1 MCEREGLKSVT
12 VIEPSPI
19 HYYQPLWTLV
29 GGGVKSN
36 AASARPMEDV
46 IPKSAQWI
54 QAAATAFDPD
64 NNRVVLEGGREL
76 EYDYLVV
83 AAGIRSDWDAVPGVR
98 EGLDRPESGV
108 VSVYD
113 YSYSAKVWSEYNRI
127 KDWDRKT
134 LVFTMPPTPIKCA
147 GAPQKIMWLLEDRL
161 RRANQ
166 RDTASVEFWVP
177 GPAMFSVPY
186 YSAKLEKLREERG
199 VAARFRHELVSLDVD
214 RRVAT
219 FRDLG
224 GGGGGSRLV
233 EKRYDLIHV
242 VPHMGPPDAIKNSPL
257 AEASPPG
264 YMDVDPATLRSA
276 RYRNVFGL
284 GDCTNTPNSKTAAA
298 VTRQAPVVVHNLGR
312 VIRGLEPDGAYD
324 GYASCPPRHRD
335 RPVPAGRVRVRGQ
348 NHGDVRAADRAVPPQ
363 PRGDRRAPPAAVLLL
378 SEGEGVPVRV
388 LEPVDEG
395 VLVRDPGTLP
405 PERGPQP
412 RPQGRRQG
420 RGEIG
425 LAPKV

>member
-1 MCEREGLKSVT
+1 
-12 VIEPSPI
+12 
-19 HYYQPLWTLV
+19 
-29 GGGVKSN
+29 
-36 AASARPMEDV
+36 MEDV

-324 GYASCPPRHRD
+324 GYASCPL
-335 RPVPAGRVRVRGQ
+335 VTGIGRCLLAEFGYGGKIMETFGRRTGPFPLNLVGTDGPLQQRFFYFLKEKVFPFVYWNLWTRGYWY
-348 NHGDVRAADRAVPPQ
+348 
-363 PRGDRRAPPAAVLLL
+363 
-378 SEGEGVPVRV
+378 
-388 LEPVDEG
+388 
-395 VLVRDPGTLP
+395 GT
-405 PERGPQP
+405 RGPF
-412 RPQGRRQG
+412 RPNVVPNPD
-420 RGEIG
+420 
-425 LAPKV
+425 PKADGKDAAK